1 MAPAGE
7 FIQVMSSQDLV
18 LGSKFEELQGLL
30 RRLALEDVEVLDNEL
45 VLLGPSYS
53 QPLLIFVE
61 GSRLRLSES
70 SEPTDAARVQKI
82 EYFLVVDLQK
92 RGKYTD
98 MLGSL
103 FLSIPLDLFKQLH
116 NASLRYACFLHGLGL
131 RCPSGL

>member
-61 GSRLRLSES
+61 GRLRLSES

-116 NASLRYACFLHGLGL
+116 NASLRYACFLHDVGL
-131 RCPSGL
+131 RNPSGV